1 MSRSRF
7 AFAGMPALLLSI
19 LLLAVAPS
27 CARDVR
33 GPDAPAVSTAQSSA
47 TPPGNAVASAHAL
60 ATEAG
65 LQVMREGGNAFDAAV
80 ATSAVLS
87 VVEPISSGLGG
98 GGFFLLHDASSGRD
112 IFVDARETAPASAH
126 SDRYRKPDGSFDRDR
141 AENGPWSAGIP
152 GLPAAFVHIAE
163 TYGALPL
170 SKSLA
175 PAIRIAEEGFPV
187 YARFARGYQ
196 SRRAVMERYSGT
208 RAVFLA
214 EGRAPEEGDVFRQ
227 PDLARTLR
235 LLAERGFD
243 GFYGGETGAKLV
255 AGVNAEGGE
264 WTAADL
270 AAYKVVERAPIR
282 FRYHD
287 WDVVTAPPPSS
298 GGIAMAQMLQIL
310 EPWDLTKLDDAART
324 HLVVESMRRAF
335 RDRTFYLGDP
345 DFVTIPQRTLLSR
358 DYAAGL
364 RATVNPTRATPSDLL
379 SGEATPLE
387 DEETTHFSIIDAA
400 GNRAA
405 VTQTVNLLF
414 GSGLVAPGTGV
425 LLNNEMDDFALQPG
439 VPNAFGVM
447 GFDANAPQPGKR
459 PLSSMT
465 PTFLVSD
472 DRVAVLG
479 TPGGSRIIT
488 MVLLGILGYD
498 AGLDA
503 HGVAALPRYHHQWMP
518 DTISAESDAFSADT
532 AAKLRAMGHT
542 VDLPGDRAAGG
553 RGSSHVWGNLQTIEW
568 NRANGT
574 LTGGSDPRNP
584 VGSAKVEAA
593 AR

>member
-1 MSRSRF
+1 MTRSRF
-7 AFAGMPALLLSI
+7 AFAGMPALLLSL
-19 LLLAVAPS
+19 LLLAAAPS
-27 CARDVR
+27 CAREVR
-33 GPDAPAVSTAQSSA
+33 APQQPATTTQAAA
-47 TPPGNAVASAHAL
+47 TPPGNAVASAHTL

-65 LQVMREGGNAFDAAV
+65 LQVMREGGNAFDAAI

-126 SDRYRKPDGSFDRDR
+126 SDRYRNRDGSFDRDR

-170 SKSLA
+170 SQSLA

-196 SRRAVMERYSGT
+196 SRRAVMERYPGT

-270 AAYKVVERAPIR
+270 AAYKVVEREPIR

-310 EPWDLTKLDDAART
+310 EPWDLGKLDAAART

-345 DFVTIPQRTLLSR
+345 DFVKIPQRTLLSR

-364 RATVNPTRATPSDLL
+364 RATINPTRATPSDLL
-379 SGEATPLE
+379 SGDPTPLE
-387 DEETTHFSIIDAA
+387 DDETTHFSIVDAA

-447 GFDANAPQPGKR
+447 GYEANAPRPGKR

-503 HGVAALPRYHHQWMP
+503 QSVAALPRYHHQWMP

-568 NRANGT
+568 NRAAGT